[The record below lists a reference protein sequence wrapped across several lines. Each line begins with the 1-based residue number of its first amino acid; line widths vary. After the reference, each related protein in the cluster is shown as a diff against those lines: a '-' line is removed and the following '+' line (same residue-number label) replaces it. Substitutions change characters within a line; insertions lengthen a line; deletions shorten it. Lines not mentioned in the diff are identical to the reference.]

1 MSFTFGS
8 SRTKSAANVSEKG
21 RQHETWKKTRKSP
34 FKQLGSFPSAEHR
47 PFSRAP
53 IAQIA
58 YMAVGMPRDAGE
70 TNRKRRPRCSKQNL
84 SEFMGFIYGV
94 YLWNLWGISMYIYV
108 YLVGP
113 ISLGFGNGNKF
124 CSMLKKKPA
133 KTDDLLMTLLTGN
146 GLIPSRYDCISHCRN
161 MREPIKLRGTHWNT

>member
-108 YLVGP
+108 YLC
-113 ISLGFGNGNKF
+113 ISGRANLTWLWEWQQILFYVE
-124 CSMLKKKPA
+124 KKPS
-133 KTDDLLMTLLTGN
+133 KN
-146 GLIPSRYDCISHCRN
+146 G
-161 MREPIKLRGTHWNT
+161 